1 MGFSYT
7 RENTDK
13 KIRTISIFNV
23 ALAILLIIM
32 IGFGIFLLLN
42 PTEAKFLILLTG
54 LIVLAVIYIIH
65 KHVKSQGKKQKPR
78 EIIASEKVK
87 VISS

>member
-1 MGFSYT
+1 
-7 RENTDK
+7 
-13 KIRTISIFNV
+13 
-23 ALAILLIIM
+23 M